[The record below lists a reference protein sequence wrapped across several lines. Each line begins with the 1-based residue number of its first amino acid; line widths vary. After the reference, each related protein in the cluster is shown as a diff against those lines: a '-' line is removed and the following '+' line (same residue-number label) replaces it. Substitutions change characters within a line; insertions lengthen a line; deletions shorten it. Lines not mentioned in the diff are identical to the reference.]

1 MMRLTPNRVVVAALA
16 AFPLLFA
23 STGLAGNSDHSTVIS
38 RGEMLSLSCAGCH
51 GTDGKSESVIPT
63 IYGRSAKYIESALL
77 DFKSGAR
84 MTTVMDRHAKGYSDK
99 EIHQIAEYFGALS
112 SKNN

>member
-1 MMRLTPNRVVVAALA
+1 MRLSSKSVVAAALA
-16 AFPLLFA
+16 AFPFLLATA
-23 STGLAGNSDHSTVIS
+23 SHAKNSDHSTIIS

-84 MTTVMDRHAKGYSDK
+84 PSTVMERHAKGYSD
-99 EIHQIAEYFGALS
+99 EQIHQIAEYFGALS